1 MYVYDYVY
9 IYIHDYPARIF
20 PFNIPIYC
28 DVPIY
33 YRHTTRTGMTCTA
46 EVLPMIAVCFL
57 LAALLHADMNSG
69 SLNPGAHKQGQASLK
84 DSNNI

>member
-1 MYVYDYVY
+1 
-9 IYIHDYPARIF
+9 
-20 PFNIPIYC
+20 
-28 DVPIY
+28 
-33 YRHTTRTGMTCTA
+33 MTCTA

-84 DSNNI
+84 DGNNIWVYQQRWWLYEIQSPFFPSSISLFSQVKSLF